1 MGKKIKIARIKLGL
15 KAQEVA
21 KKCEISYTYYSKLE
35 NEKVKNPS
43 RETMIKISKALGIS
57 VQELFFS
64 DEEEEN
70 KQN

>member
-1 MGKKIKIARIKLGL
+1 MGKDIKIARIKLGL

-21 KKCEISYTYYSKLE
+21 KKCELSYTYYSKLE
-35 NEKVKNPS
+35 NGRAKNPS
-43 RETMIKISKALGIS
+43 METMRKISKALGIS

-70 KQN
+70 